1 MSIHKTFTFC
11 FQGKEIPA
19 IPLVVTNVR
28 IQTLPEILP
37 QILCIFFQPEGT
49 LPIHPASV
57 ATPFLL
63 RIDLSTQLLSFS
75 QSRLSHSSQT
85 VHGRF
90 QVYKSICLPSFSTCH
105 TQCIYSLPLA
115 CDWLLLT
122 FPRWSSSF
130 PGGSLSPTP
139 V

>member
-1 MSIHKTFTFC
+1 MSIHKTFTSC
-11 FQGKEIPA
+11 SQEKDNPSV
-19 IPLVVTNVR
+19 PLVVTNVR
-28 IQTLPEILP
+28 IQTLSEILP

-63 RIDLSTQLLSFS
+63 RLDLNTQLLSFS

-122 FPRWSSSF
+122 FPCWSSFS
-130 PGGSLSPTP
+130 PEGSLSPTP